1 MLRYD
6 STAMPHPLVSR
17 AAIVKVAEKA
27 HGLCLYKPSRGGAF
41 WILAQAAWLALA
53 LVFAAAASGLEAAES
68 GADSGHCQGSAEKN
82 RRGILS
88 CACGLSH
95 AFLP

>member
-17 AAIVKVAEKA
+17 AAIVKAAEKA
-27 HGLCLYKPSRGGAF
+27 HVVYLYKPSLGGVF

-53 LVFAAAASGLEAAES
+53 LPFAAVASGLAAAES

-82 RRGILS
+82 RPGIRS
-88 CACGLSH
+88 CVCGLPPV
-95 AFLP
+95 FLP

>member
-17 AAIVKVAEKA
+17 AAIVKAAEKA
-27 HGLCLYKPSRGGAF
+27 HALCLYKPSLGVVF

-53 LVFAAAASGLEAAES
+53 LPFAAGASG
-68 GADSGHCQGSAEKN
+68 
-82 RRGILS
+82 RRRRNLGQILRI
-88 CACGLSH
+88 AKVV
-95 AFLP
+95 